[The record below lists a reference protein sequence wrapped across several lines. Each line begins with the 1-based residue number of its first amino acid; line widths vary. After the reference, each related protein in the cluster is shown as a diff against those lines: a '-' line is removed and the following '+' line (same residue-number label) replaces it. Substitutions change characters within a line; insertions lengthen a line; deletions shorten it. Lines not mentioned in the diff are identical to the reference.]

1 MSRIAI
7 SGQAVTITSKVKLAD
22 LRTVEKYRPDA
33 LTIKGG
39 EDGKEIIFAVGTTS
53 GEGNLNT
60 YGASFGAETYDEGKY
75 AVITKPLTDVVGDVK
90 EYVADMYGAAKKL
103 LDEVEARIPAVLEE
117 IAANKKEV
125 MDSITIA

>member
-75 AVITKPLTDVVGDVK
+75 AVITKPLTGVVGDVK